1 MAIKIFGKTIA
12 GGEAQRKEATANEM
26 SGKYPLTN
34 DCDLMKSTIEAA
46 KAELAQINAS
56 RPSTAGGKRIKS
68 RQLDSLRSWI
78 NEMQNFLK
86 DLTCGIVYT
95 PQGIVITPV
104 AAPEKKTA
112 VEPNIQIE
120 PIAIRGDLV
129 EKYAPIPA
137 PPIVYTKEVVRD
149 YVQPSPAPAPP
160 SPIYTP
166 DYGLLPQP
174 TPKRDKEEIEEYVE
188 PKIKCADG
196 TFDVANGVN
205 PPCATKGGIYTP
217 SLPAPAPAPTLP
229 SGQSTVVSSPLPT
242 TVLNQGPGVF
252 KGPTPVAPA
261 VNYAN
266 LYDTAALGT
275 QIAQT
280 QAQAQPTQAKD
291 DTQKYLMYGGIAL
304 VGVLVLNSLLNRD

>member
-26 SGKYPLTN
+26 AGKYPLSN

-56 RPSTAGGKRIKS
+56 RPSTAGGRRIKS

-104 AAPEKKTA
+104 VAPTPPAYEPQYKTA
-112 VEPNIQIE
+112 VEPNTPVEQRTGILPESGPQ
-120 PIAIRGDLV
+120 PRLGYTPGGPRGGNETPAYSGPV
-129 EKYAPIPA
+129 APSPA
-137 PPIVYTKEVVRD
+137 PPIIYTKEVVEE
-149 YVQPSPAPAPP
+149 YVQPS
-160 SPIYTP
+160 
-166 DYGLLPQP
+166 
-174 TPKRDKEEIEEYVE
+174 
-188 PKIKCADG
+188 IKCADG

-205 PPCATKGGIYTP
+205 PPCAKKGGIYMP
-217 SLPAPAPAPTLP
+217 SLPLPAPAPTLP
-229 SGQSTVVSSPLPT
+229 SGQSSVVGS
-242 TVLNQGPGVF
+242 
-252 KGPTPVAPA
+252 PTPASAVGGVLGATLPQVVAPA

-280 QAQAQPTQAKD
+280 QAQPQPAQVKD
-291 DTQKYLMYGGIAL
+291 DTQKYLMYGGIGL

>member
-1 MAIKIFGKTIA
+1 MAIKIFGKTIV

-56 RPSTAGGKRIKS
+56 RPSTPGGKRIKS
-68 RQLDSLRSWI
+68 RQLDSLRVWI

-86 DLTCGIVYT
+86 DLTCGIAYT

-104 AAPEKKTA
+104 ATTQNKTA
-112 VEPNIQIE
+112 VEPNTPVIS
-120 PIAIRGDLV
+120 PSP
-129 EKYAPIPA
+129 API
-137 PPIVYTKEVVRD
+137 IYTREVVEE
-149 YVQPSPAPAPP
+149 YVQPS
-160 SPIYTP
+160 
-166 DYGLLPQP
+166 
-174 TPKRDKEEIEEYVE
+174 
-188 PKIKCADG
+188 IKCADG

-205 PPCATKGGIYTP
+205 PPCATKGGVYMP
-217 SLPAPAPAPTLP
+217 SLPAPAPSPTLP
-229 SGQSTVVSSPLPT
+229 SGQSTVVSSPLPS
-242 TVLNQGPGVF
+242 TV
-252 KGPTPVAPA
+252 TPINSTFVAPP

-280 QAQAQPTQAKD
+280 EAQPAQAKD

>member
-1 MAIKIFGKTIA
+1 MAVKLFGKTIV
-12 GGEAQRKEATANEM
+12 GGEAKRKEAAANEM

-56 RPSTAGGKRIKS
+56 RPSTPGGRRIKS
-68 RQLDSLRSWI
+68 RQLDALRSWI

-95 PQGIVITPV
+95 PQGIVMTPV
-104 AAPEKKTA
+104 AATPPSTPGSVISKISG
-112 VEPNIQIE
+112 VEPTT
-120 PIAIRGDLV
+120 PIMS
-129 EKYAPIPA
+129 PA
-137 PPIVYTKEVVRD
+137 PSPIIYTKEVVEE
-149 YVQPSPAPAPP
+149 YVQPS
-160 SPIYTP
+160 
-166 DYGLLPQP
+166 
-174 TPKRDKEEIEEYVE
+174 
-188 PKIKCADG
+188 IKCADG

-205 PPCATKGGIYTP
+205 PPCATKGGVYMP

-252 KGPTPVAPA
+252 KGPTPVAA
-261 VNYAN
+261 STDYAA

-280 QAQAQPTQAKD
+280 QAQPQPAQVQD
-291 DTQKYLMYGGIAL
+291 NTQKYLMYGGIAL
-304 VGVLVLNSLLNRD
+304 VGVLVLNSLLNRE

>member
-1 MAIKIFGKTIA
+1 MAIRIFGKTIV

-56 RPSTAGGKRIKS
+56 RPSTAGGKRIRS

-95 PQGIVITPV
+95 PQGIVMTPV
-104 AAPEKKTA
+104 PATPSSPSFGLGPVPKERITG
-112 VEPNIQIE
+112 VEPDLPMQE
-120 PIAIRGDLV
+120 RRGALPIPDKAT
-129 EKYAPIPA
+129 API
-137 PPIVYTKEVVRD
+137 IYTKEVVEE
-149 YVQPSPAPAPP
+149 YVQPS
-160 SPIYTP
+160 
-166 DYGLLPQP
+166 
-174 TPKRDKEEIEEYVE
+174 
-188 PKIKCADG
+188 IKCADG

-205 PPCATKGGIYTP
+205 PPCATKGGVYMP

-229 SGQSTVVSSPLPT
+229 TGQSTVVSSPLPT
-242 TVLNQGPGVF
+242 SAVF
-252 KGPTPVAPA
+252 GLPAKVVAPSTD
-261 VNYAN
+261 YAA

-275 QIAQT
+275 AVAQSN
-280 QAQAQPTQAKD
+280 APAAPTKD

>member
-1 MAIKIFGKTIA
+1 MAIKIFGKTIV

-26 SGKYPLTN
+26 AGKYPLSN

-68 RQLDSLRSWI
+68 RQLDALRSWI

-112 VEPNIQIE
+112 VEPDR
-120 PIAIRGDLV
+120 PVLGYTPGGPRGDA
-129 EKYAPIPA
+129 ETPAYSPATPAPI
-137 PPIVYTKEVVRD
+137 IYTKAVVEE
-149 YVQPSPAPAPP
+149 YVQPS
-160 SPIYTP
+160 
-166 DYGLLPQP
+166 
-174 TPKRDKEEIEEYVE
+174 
-188 PKIKCADG
+188 IKCADG

-205 PPCATKGGIYTP
+205 PPCATKGGVYMP

-229 SGQSTVVSSPLPT
+229 SGQSTVVSSPLPAT
-242 TVLNQGPGVF
+242 EVPRGSTLV
-252 KGPTPVAPA
+252 PTKD
-261 VNYAN
+261 YAN

-280 QAQAQPTQAKD
+280 QAQPQPAKD

>member
-1 MAIKIFGKTIA
+1 
-12 GGEAQRKEATANEM
+12 
-26 SGKYPLTN
+26 
-34 DCDLMKSTIEAA
+34 MKSTIEAA

-68 RQLDSLRSWI
+68 RQLDALRSWI

-104 AAPEKKTA
+104 AAPTPSLPTSLTGKILA
-112 VEPNIQIE
+112 VEPTSPVIS
-120 PIAIRGDLV
+120 
-129 EKYAPIPA
+129 PA
-137 PPIVYTKEVVRD
+137 PSPIIYTKEVVEE
-149 YVQPSPAPAPP
+149 YVQPS
-160 SPIYTP
+160 
-166 DYGLLPQP
+166 
-174 TPKRDKEEIEEYVE
+174 
-188 PKIKCADG
+188 IKCADG

-205 PPCATKGGIYTP
+205 PPCATKGGVYMP

-242 TVLNQGPGVF
+242 GVLNQGPI
-252 KGPTPVAPA
+252 PVAAP

-280 QAQAQPTQAKD
+280 QAQPQPAQVQD
-291 DTQKYLMYGGIAL
+291 NTQKYLMYGGIAL

>member
-1 MAIKIFGKTIA
+1 MAVKIFGKTIV

-34 DCDLMKSTIEAA
+34 DCNLMKSTIEAA

-95 PQGIVITPV
+95 PKGIVMTPV
-104 AAPEKKTA
+104 AATPPSTPISPSEKI
-112 VEPNIQIE
+112 VGLEPVL
-120 PIAIRGDLV
+120 PPTP
-129 EKYAPIPA
+129 API
-137 PPIVYTKEVVRD
+137 IYTREVVEE
-149 YVQPSPAPAPP
+149 YVQPS
-160 SPIYTP
+160 
-166 DYGLLPQP
+166 
-174 TPKRDKEEIEEYVE
+174 
-188 PKIKCADG
+188 IKCADG

-205 PPCATKGGIYTP
+205 PPCATKGGVYMP
-217 SLPAPAPAPTLP
+217 SLPAPAPAPILP
-229 SGQSTVVSSPLPT
+229 SGQSTVVSSPLPAT
-242 TVLNQGPGVF
+242 AVSGLPANV
-252 KGPTPVAPA
+252 VAP
-261 VNYAN
+261 VTDYAA
-266 LYDTAALGT
+266 LYDNAALG
-275 QIAQT
+275 IAV
-280 QAQAQPTQAKD
+280 AQSNAPAAPVKD